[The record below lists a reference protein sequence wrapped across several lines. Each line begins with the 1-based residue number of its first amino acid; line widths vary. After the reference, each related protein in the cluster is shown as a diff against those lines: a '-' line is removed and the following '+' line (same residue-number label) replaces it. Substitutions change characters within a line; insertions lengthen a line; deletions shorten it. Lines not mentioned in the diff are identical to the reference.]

1 MVSPSGLRLVQTNQI
16 ELARGL
22 LLLLR
27 KIDRLPPAAGQALVT
42 ITAPKYADQIVEQP
56 QMIE

>member
-27 KIDRLPPAAGQALVT
+27 KIDRLPPAAGRALVT